1 MHITLYSNNSDTKII
16 LSYAFDILKK
26 ENDDID
32 CEYSGIERKHF
43 RDYKKEKS
51 DYMFLHLF
59 TPVNGTYVIDDIEI
73 EICDFVLNGKVQI
86 VSFKDDHYPIKK
98 VIFKSSSQDKITK
111 FIEDAINKKFNEKQD
126 KFVEVSGDKI
136 IKKKWT
142 GYSWNYDSSIPK
154 RMLSNIF
161 LKEHAFNKIKDP
173 ISKFIDKDTYKDY
186 HKHGIPYKMNIMLYG
201 APGVGKTSLIHSIA
215 SECDANICILNIN
228 AELKEESMIE
238 AISQVNEDHKKSILV
253 LEDIDCIF
261 FDRKTNDTLKNH
273 ITMNGILNCLDGFNN
288 PEGLIVIMTTNF
300 PDKLDDALM
309 RSGRIDLEVELTHLD
324 KYQARNM
331 FLSFFNNEE
340 QFKLMWDNIQK
351 YSVEPS
357 TLMQFLFI
365 NRNEANISDKFEDF
379 YKLVEHKYL
388 KRANNIYT

>member
-26 ENDDID
+26 ENDDLD

-43 RDYKKEKS
+43 RDYRKEKS

-111 FIEDAINKKFNEKQD
+111 FIEDAINKKFHEKQD

-136 IKKKWT
+136 IKKKWS

-154 RMLSNIF
+154 RKLSNIF

-173 ISKFIDKDTYKDY
+173 IAKFIDKDTYKDY
-186 HKHGIPYKMNIMLYG
+186 YKHGIPYKMNIMLYG

-228 AELKEESMIE
+228 SELKEESMIE

-340 QFKLMWDNIQK
+340 QFKILWDNIQK

-357 TLMQFLFI
+357 TLIQFLFI
-365 NRNEANISDKFEDF
+365 NRNESNISDKFEDF
-379 YKLVEHKYL
+379 YKLVENKYL

>member
-26 ENDDID
+26 ENDDLD

-43 RDYKKEKS
+43 RDYRKEKS

-111 FIEDAINKKFNEKQD
+111 FIEDAINKKFHEKQD

-136 IKKKWT
+136 IKKKWS

-154 RMLSNIF
+154 RKLSNIF
-161 LKEHAFNKIKDP
+161 LKEHTFNKIKDP
-173 ISKFIDKDTYKDY
+173 IAKFIDNDTYKDY
-186 HKHGIPYKMNIMLYG
+186 YKHGIPYKMNIMLYG

-228 AELKEESMIE
+228 SELKEESMIE

-340 QFKLMWDNIQK
+340 QFKILWDNIQK

-357 TLMQFLFI
+357 TLIQFLFI
-365 NRNEANISDKFEDF
+365 NRNESNISDKFEDF
-379 YKLVEHKYL
+379 YKLVENKYL